1 MLTVKCFVKSLS
13 NRYSDVNISALV
25 MRVSNSNM
33 LLWCLGKRK
42 ECIIILATLLLIK
55 ELTDFSPGFFNIYSK

>member
-1 MLTVKCFVKSLS
+1 MLAVKCFVKSLS

-33 LLWCLGKRK
+33 LLSWKEKRMYYNFGYTP
-42 ECIIILATLLLIK
+42 A
-55 ELTDFSPGFFNIYSK
+55 Y